1 MIKKK
6 LISTAGLTLIEILIG
21 VVVSSIMMAAI
32 YTTYSVVNTTYGQ
45 VLEKAKVSRSSRDL
59 IELLIRDIRMAGFR
73 YYFGQNSE
81 GIPKESYLEF
91 VGGAD
96 TLKKSHDPIIII
108 SSQLGH
114 SISDTVPTPPLKNN
128 SDDTCCDK
136 IHIVYDDFNKRDT
149 SQPYKRYKVTY
160 YAKSENDGK
169 ENGVLINPRYAIY
182 KSKISWSQPRANET
196 DSFPTTGEWI
206 GQLQG
211 CQECFHE
218 QLIRDYVEDI
228 EFIALDRNGKRLL
241 PFPDPTT
248 AAGRDN
254 LYKIRSVDIKLSF
267 RSEKDFFRLDS
278 SGQPRKILGFS
289 RTKEDYTDRYLRD
302 SVVVT
307 VYTRNIVDEGL
318 F

>member
-136 IHIVYDDFNKRDT
+136 IHIVYDDFNKNDT
-149 SQPYKRYKVTY
+149 SQPYKRYKLTY
-160 YAKSENDGK
+160 YAKPEDDGK
-169 ENGVLINPRYAIY
+169 DANNALINPRYAIY
-182 KSKISWSQPRANET
+182 KSKISWEQSIN
-196 DSFPTTGEWI
+196 SPTGRWI
-206 GQLQG
+206 SN
-211 CQECFHE
+211 CPECYHE
-218 QLIRDYVEDI
+218 ELIRDYVEDM
-228 EFIALDRNGKRLL
+228 EFVPLDANGKVLKPYPSPATKDSRN
-241 PFPDPTT
+241 
-248 AAGRDN
+248 N
-254 LYKIRSVDIKLSF
+254 LYKVRAIDIRVAFKSEKPFFRFESKQGKERKLS
-267 RSEKDFFRLDS
+267 
-278 SGQPRKILGFS
+278 GFS
-289 RTKEDYTDRYLRD
+289 RGIRSFSDRNLRD
-302 SVVVT
+302 NVVVT
-307 VYTRNIVDEGL
+307 VYTRNIAVEGNY
-318 F
+318 

>member
-21 VVVSSIMMAAI
+21 VVVSTIMMAAI
-32 YTTYSVVNTTYGQ
+32 YTTYTVVNTTYGQ

-114 SISDTVPTPPLKNN
+114 SPPESESIPTPPTKHN

-149 SQPYKRYKVTY
+149 NQPYKRYKLTY
-160 YAKSENDGK
+160 YAKPEDDGT
-169 ENGVLINPRYAIY
+169 NVNNAPINPRYAIY
-182 KSKISWSQPRANET
+182 KSKISWEQSIN
-196 DSFPTTGEWI
+196 SPTGRWI
-206 GQLQG
+206 SN
-211 CQECFHE
+211 CPECYHE
-218 QLIRDYVEDI
+218 ELIRDYVEDM
-228 EFIALDRNGKRLL
+228 EFVPLDANGKVLKPYPSPATEQSRN
-241 PFPDPTT
+241 
-248 AAGRDN
+248 N
-254 LYKIRSVDIKLSF
+254 LYKIRAIDIRVAFKSEKPFFRFESKQGKERKLS
-267 RSEKDFFRLDS
+267 
-278 SGQPRKILGFS
+278 GFS
-289 RTKEDYTDRYLRD
+289 RGIRSFSDRNLRD
-302 SVVVT
+302 NVVVT
-307 VYTRNIVDEGL
+307 VHTRNIAAEGNY
-318 F
+318 